1 MRRRSAGVWRGRLV
15 RITLVLAVLLTLC
28 AAGLSTYVGWSLT
41 HPAKKPL
48 TEMPSDYGLSYEKIS
63 FPSRDGKISLK
74 GWFLPGAEGTGGK
87 TVIIAHGYSKNRL
100 QDDAH
105 IMPLVQSIIKEGY
118 GVVMF
123 DFRNS
128 GESGGS
134 LTSVGEYEEQDLLG
148 AIDWVKQEHPGR
160 TALLGFSMGA
170 STALMAAAEEP
181 SVASVIADS
190 PFSHLERYLKENL
203 PAWSHLPSFPF
214 TPLILGIL
222 PRWWAFTRG
231 SWTFRRQRTPFI
243 RVPFCSS
250 TARMTTRFRR
260 STANRCGRLIPT
272 SSNSGKRSRRDMS
285 ARTSFFPRPIRRRCC
300 NFWQGTCEDFL
311 QNHRNSS

>member
-15 RITLVLAVLLTLC
+15 RITLVLAALLTLC

-48 TEMPSDYGLSYEKIS
+48 TETPSDYGLAYEKIS

-170 STALMAAAEEP
+170 STALLAAAEEP

-222 PRWWAFTRG
+222 PPLVG
-231 SWTFRRQRTPFI
+231 VHPGL
-243 RVPFCSS
+243 V
-250 TARMTTRFRR
+250 
-260 STANRCGRLIPT
+260 
-272 SSNSGKRSRRDMS
+272 DVS
-285 ARTSFFPRPIRRRCC
+285 AAADAVYPRPVLFIHSKDDDKIPSV
-300 NFWQGTCEDFL
+300 NSQSMWQAHPDKFEFWETKQAGHVGSYKLFPKAYTEKVLQFL
-311 QNHRNSS
+311 AGNL